1 MEHKAANKYR
11 LVICIPLILG
21 ILIDNVSFISKIYT
35 EVYMFISILFIV
47 FWFWAGKLFAEIS
60 ENKRKGFFEGNKLWL
75 ISFIIFKLLIYLSRN
90 KISFMAFMTFF
101 PERFSQ
107 YYVICMTPIVSKILK
122 LSVVATG
129 AGRVTAAYIF
139 MFIVFSVGFSY
150 GLYWRVKK
158 IRLIIIT
165 ALLGVVCIPVLR
177 VLDPFANYGVD
188 DSIIFAKENSKQIKS
203 YYSDYSRTGF
213 SVYLQFVLEIGRV
226 DWQITN
232 PKGEIIFAGYQVM
245 ENGKLYSQLIY
256 PNNYLDG
263 SKNKKEEDRQGAY
276 NTFEINPPDMP
287 GKYTLTFKS
296 YGAIGNCYVT
306 WVDTHKP
313 LM

>member
-1 MEHKAANKYR
+1 MKRINKEVALVEYKATNKYR
-11 LVICIPLILG
+11 LVIFIPLILG

-35 EVYMFISILFIV
+35 EGYMFISILFIV

-60 ENKRKGFFEGNKLWL
+60 ENKRKGFFQGNKLWL
-75 ISFIIFKLLIYLSRN
+75 LSFVIFKLLIYLSQNR
-90 KISFMAFMTFF
+90 ISFMAFMTFF

-129 AGRVTAAYIF
+129 TGRVTAAYIF

-150 GLYWRVKK
+150 GLYWREKK

-165 ALLGVVCIPVLR
+165 ALLGMVCLPVIS
-177 VLDPFANYGVD
+177 VLAPFANYGVREGG
-188 DSIIFAKENSKQIKS
+188 IFVKENSKQIKS
-203 YYSDYSRTGF
+203 YYSDYSRIGF
-213 SVYLQFVLEIGRV
+213 EVYFNFILENGKV

-232 PKGEIIFAGYQVM
+232 PKGEVIFSGCETMKNIERVR
-245 ENGKLYSQLIY
+245 GFSIKP
-256 PNNYLDG
+256 PN
-263 SKNKKEEDRQGAY
+263 
-276 NTFEINPPDMP
+276 MP
-287 GKYTLTFKS
+287 GKYTLTITP
-296 YGAIGNCYVT
+296 YEAIGKFNVN
-306 WVDTHKP
+306 WSDTPNP

>member
-1 MEHKAANKYR
+1 MEYKVAIKYT
-11 LVICIPLILG
+11 LVIFIPLILG
-21 ILIDNVSFISKIYT
+21 MLIDNISFISKIYT
-35 EVYMFISILFIV
+35 EIFMFISVIFIA
-47 FWFWAGKLFAEIS
+47 FWFWVGKLFAGLYD
-60 ENKRKGFFEGNKLWL
+60 NKRKGFFQGNKLWL
-75 ISFIIFKLLIYLSRN
+75 ISFIIFRFLIYSSQN
-90 KISFMAFMTFF
+90 SINIITIF

-150 GLYWRVKK
+150 GLYWREKK

-165 ALLGVVCIPVLR
+165 ALLGMMCIPVIS
-177 VLDPFANYGVD
+177 VLNPFANYGVD
-188 DSIIFAKENSKQIKS
+188 DNGIFVKENSKQIKS
-203 YYSDYSRTGF
+203 YYSDYSRIGF
-213 SVYLQFVLEIGRV
+213 EVYFNFILEKGKV

-232 PKGEIIFAGYQVM
+232 PKGEIIFAGYQII
-245 ENGKLYSQLIY
+245 ENGKLYSQLTY
-256 PNNYLDG
+256 PDNYLDG
-263 SKNKKEEDRQGAY
+263 SKNKKAEDRQGSY
-276 NTFEINPPDMP
+276 NTFAIKPPNMP

-296 YGAIGNCYVT
+296 YEAIGKFNVS
-306 WVDTHKP
+306 WSDTPNP